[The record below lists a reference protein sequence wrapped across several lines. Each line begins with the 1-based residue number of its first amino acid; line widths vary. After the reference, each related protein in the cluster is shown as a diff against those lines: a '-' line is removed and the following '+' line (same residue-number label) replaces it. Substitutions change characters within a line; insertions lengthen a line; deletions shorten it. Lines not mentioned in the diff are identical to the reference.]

1 MRRTQR
7 AIKHTLTER
16 YYSWKDALEV
26 GKSDPELD
34 LSGEGP
40 VYRPRDY
47 TEGELFEPEDATEP
61 GARPNV

>member
-1 MRRTQR
+1 VRWTQR

-26 GKSDPELD
+26 GKNDPELD

-47 TEGELFEPEDATEP
+47 AEGEQFEPEDTAGSE
-61 GARPNV
+61 ARPNV